1 MKKRVVAWLLSV
13 TLTVAMMPIT
23 VSFAL
28 SYSDYSTVP
37 IGSYQSFRDTVIG
50 KAYNVDGNHG
60 AQCWDGACILWKRLG
75 SNLQTGNGYAK
86 GCWDL
91 KKSENAGSNFDLI
104 YNISDVKRGDVVVF
118 STGTTG
124 HIGFADEDYSGSGN
138 IAVLAQ
144 NQGSSRTKVTSYDS
158 DGGCYESAFNVTS
171 LSVSTFLGAFR
182 YKGWYSH
189 THSFSSAWTY
199 DSTSH
204 WHNCTGCTE
213 ISGKA
218 AHSFNSGIVTA
229 EPTYYDV
236 GIKTYTCTVCGY
248 FYTTAIPRLNPSG
261 YCGGEGDGTN
271 LTWTL
276 DWNTGVLTISGT
288 GKMADYGGWVNPAP
302 WRDLDFSAV
311 SIGSGV
317 TTIGDRAFEWCESLV
332 SVTIPDSVTTI
343 GDYAFEGC
351 SSLTDVAIPNRVTR
365 IGDGAFGY
373 CSSLTSIAIPNSVTD
388 IGGIT
393 TSGESA
399 FIRCDSLTRFVVDAG
414 NTIACCDSDGVLFN
428 KEKAKLIQYPA
439 GSTITNYVIPSQV
452 KDIGNL
458 AFGCSNNLISIT
470 IPDGVVSIGEYAFAS
485 CLNLTSVDIPD
496 SVTDIDTWAFSDN
509 ISLTYN
515 IYDNAKYLG
524 NSGNPYLY
532 LVEATDR
539 TIASCD
545 IHPDT
550 RFIRGYAFL
559 RCDILTTITIP
570 NSVTTIGDC
579 AFEGCNNLADVTIP
593 DTVTRIGDWAFDQT
607 PWLESLGD
615 FATVN
620 GILLRYQGEDTSV
633 TVPETV
639 TKIAGAFCYC
649 ENITDI
655 TIPASVTEFSSWYI
669 FGKCLSLKNLTFLGD
684 APFVSETDNIFE
696 EYLRDD
702 LIIHAPKNNTTWTD
716 SSLYDADAQTW
727 SGCHIVFD
735 VEPQSVASD
744 LNGDSSTDAADLA
757 ILARHVAK
765 IELITDIDKENLAD
779 VNGDTFVTAG
789 DLTALARLIKTQEAA

>member
-37 IGSYQSFRDTVIG
+37 IGSYQSFRDSVIG

-75 SNLQTGNGYAK
+75 SSLQTGNGYAK

-199 DSTSH
+199 DSTNH
-204 WHNCTGCTE
+204 WHKCTGCTE

-288 GKMADYGGWVNPAP
+288 GKMADYGGWGNPAP
-302 WRDLDFSAV
+302 WCKLDFSAV

-317 TTIGDRAFEWCESLV
+317 TTIGDHAFNNCYNLLTSVTIGGNVTTIGEGAFEWCYSLT

-343 GDYAFEGC
+343 GDYAFYNCHNLTSMTIPDNVTTIGYCVFCGC
-351 SSLTDVAIPNRVTR
+351 DSLMSVTIGGNVTT
-365 IGDGAFGY
+365 IGDHAFY
-373 CSSLTSIAIPNSVTD
+373 NCYNLTSVTIPDNVTT
-388 IGGIT
+388 IG
-393 TSGESA
+393 EKA
-399 FIRCDSLTRFVVDAG
+399 FEYCDSLTTFTVDSNNPSYSNDG
-414 NTIACCDSDGVLFN
+414 CGVLFN
-428 KEKAKLIQYPA
+428 KNKTELIQYP
-439 GSTITNYVIPSQV
+439 
-452 KDIGNL
+452 IGNL
-458 AFGCSNNLISIT
+458 RESYA
-470 IPDGVVSIGEYAFAS
+470 IPD
-485 CLNLTSVDIPD
+485 
-496 SVTDIDTWAFSDN
+496 
-509 ISLTYN
+509 
-515 IYDNAKYLG
+515 
-524 NSGNPYLY
+524 
-532 LVEATDR
+532 
-539 TIASCD
+539 
-545 IHPDT
+545 
-550 RFIRGYAFL
+550 
-559 RCDILTTITIP
+559 
-570 NSVTTIGDC
+570 SVTTIGDYAFYNC
-579 AFEGCNNLADVTIP
+579 ESLTSVTIPDSVTSIGEGAFEWCYSLTSVTIPDSVTTIGDGAFEGCNNLADVTIP
-593 DTVTRIGDWAFDQT
+593 DTVTRIGDWAFNQT

-696 EYLRDD
+696 EFRDD